1 MKVLFII
8 YLIMVIIETIN
19 DLILDEINLKNKLID
34 IVLLILISISM

>member
-1 MKVLFII
+1 MKLLFIT
-8 YLIMVIIETIN
+8 YLIMVIIEIIN

>member
-1 MKVLFII
+1 MKLLFIT